1 MGLRNGF
8 VGVVDLTNGF
18 VEVVGSSEWVYGMG
32 FLGFGNEG
40 DDEVG
45 RDDSPVLWALLDERA
60 WSLVG
65 RGRDRF
71 WVVTI

>member
-18 VEVVGSSEWVYGMG
+18 VGVVGSSEWVYRMG
-32 FLGFGNEG
+32 FLGFGNG
-40 DDEVG
+40 GGDEVG

-60 WSLVG
+60 WSWVG